1 MIRRRLNACSLT
13 WPLIAAGIAICLL
26 TLNERSAGSLACP
39 TSGCR
44 IVQSSAYAHIFGL
57 PLALAGLVG
66 LLALG
71 GLLSVKG
78 YIGRVVSAGLA
89 AGSALF
95 ALYLIGLQLF
105 VIGAVCAWCTAND
118 TIAVALALL
127 LCYRLVA
134 GRNDP

>member
-1 MIRRRLNACSLT
+1 MIHARLNARGLT
-13 WPLIAAGIAICLL
+13 WTLIAAGIAICLL

-39 TSGCR
+39 TSGCK

-57 PLALAGLVG
+57 PLAVAGLVG

-71 GLLSVKG
+71 GLLGIKG
-78 YIGRVVSAGLA
+78 YLGRVLAAGLA

-105 VIGAVCAWCTAND
+105 VIGAVCAWCIAND

-127 LCYRLVA
+127 ICYRLVA
-134 GRNDP
+134 ARDDA